1 MTAAFS
7 PSSAGTGP
15 RRGPEPDARS
25 LAVPAP
31 SFFIVGAPGCGTT
44 FMHEHLRVHPRIF
57 MPELKEPSYFC
68 TDLDSGTP
76 ADGLIFT
83 RDLDAYLALFRPARD
98 GQIAGEAS
106 PFYLYSTD
114 AAERI
119 AAFRPDARIIIM
131 LRDPADMIRYLHARR
146 YFVGSED
153 IERFEDALAAE
164 PARKRGERLPPDAW
178 NVKGLYYREVGR
190 YAGQVGRYFA
200 LFPSERI
207 KVIIFEEFRSD
218 PSGTYSDVLR
228 FLGVEP
234 HQDLPS
240 QQVNPSLGVR
250 SPRLHRLLLTPI
262 LRKGFR
268 RIASLRL
275 RKVARSLIERVN
287 ATPQRP
293 PFDPALRVQLQA
305 EFRTDVERLEGLI
318 GRNVASIWY
327 GSSSHIQRPLPPPS

>member
-1 MTAAFS
+1 
-7 PSSAGTGP
+7 
-15 RRGPEPDARS
+15 
-25 LAVPAP
+25 
-31 SFFIVGAPGCGTT
+31 
-44 FMHEHLRVHPRIF
+44 MHEHLRMHPRIF

-83 RDLDAYLALFRPARD
+83 RDLDAYLALFRSATE

-164 PARKRGERLPPDAW
+164 PARKRGERLPPDVW
-178 NVKGLYYREVGR
+178 NVRGLYYREVGR
-190 YAGQVGRYFA
+190 YAEQVERYLARFA
-200 LFPSERI
+200 AERI
-207 KVIIFEEFRSD
+207 KVIIFEEFRRD
-218 PSGTYSDVLR
+218 PAGTYRDVLR
-228 FLGVEP
+228 FLGAERG
-234 HQDLPS
+234 HDLRV
-240 QQVNPSLGVR
+240 QRVNPSLGVR
-250 SPRLHRLLLTPI
+250 SRRLHRLLLTPL

-268 RIASLRL
+268 RIASPRL
-275 RKVARSLIERVN
+275 RTLARSLIERVN

-293 PFDPALRVQLQA
+293 PFDPALRDQLQA

-318 GRNVASIWY
+318 GRNVTSIWY
-327 GSSSHIQRPLPPPS
+327 GSGSHIQRPLPPRS